1 MRCRWGLGTPLRFM
15 CGPDVKLR
23 GNGPVWQE
31 RGGTG
36 EARMGCRAGG
46 VEGGTVR
53 LTHSVTDTGPLN

>member
-1 MRCRWGLGTPLRFM
+1 MGLGTPLRFM

-36 EARMGCRAGG
+36 EGQHGLQGWRGG
-46 VEGGTVR
+46 RRHCEADSFSDR
-53 LTHSVTDTGPLN
+53 